1 MLLFV
6 AYLAKERLS
15 YTTIKVY
22 LAAIRNLH
30 TTARMHHTY
39 QEQLTPYLEQ
49 VLQGIKKQQLTHAP
63 TRERLPITVDIM
75 ANIWAVLSHSPKDYH
90 CIMMWAA
97 CYLAFFSF
105 LRCGEF
111 TVPNQSE
118 FDVNTHL
125 SVTDIAVDSKT
136 SPSVIQV
143 AIKQS
148 KTDPFR
154 KGIQL
159 FLGRIDHHIC
169 PVKGILPYLALQG
182 TKPGPLFITQDNK
195 FLTRQLFSAALSKV
209 LKATGH
215 DSCKYNT
222 YSFRIG
228 AAMTGKQAGISDVH
242 IKMLGRW
249 QSSTYQQYIRTPQQ
263 QLASLSAQLVSTHK
277 T

>member
-6 AYLAKERLS
+6 TYLAKERLS

-22 LAAIRNLH
+22 LAAIRNLD

-63 TRERLPITVDIM
+63 TRERLLITVDIM
-75 ANIWAVLSHSPKDYH
+75 ADIWAVLSHSPKDYH

-97 CYLAFFSF
+97 CCLGFFGF

-118 FDVNTHL
+118 FDGNIHL

-143 AIKQS
+143 SIKQS

-154 KGIQL
+154 KGVQL
-159 FLGRIDHHIC
+159 FLGRTDHHIC
-169 PVKGILPYLALQG
+169 PVKGILPYLALRG

-209 LKATGH
+209 LKATGL

-222 YSFRIG
+222 HSFRIG
-228 AAMTGKQAGISDVH
+228 AATSGKQAGISDVH